1 MGREV
6 SQEEEITKYLKT
18 LFATGFLLGYSPV
31 APGTLSCF
39 IGVLIWYLLHNSNVI
54 YIGVAAALFF
64 IGVIVAGDLEKIWG
78 KDPRRVVI
86 DEYACIL
93 LPLYFTPLRLVPL
106 AITFFLF
113 RIIDIFKPP
122 PLKSVE
128 KVRGGWGIMLDDLL
142 AAVYTTVIII
152 ILKFAGIF
160 Y

>member
-18 LFATGFLLGYSPV
+18 LFATGFFLGYSPV

-39 IGVLIWYLLHNSNVI
+39 IGVLIWYLLHNSNLI
-54 YIGVAAALFF
+54 YIGVASALFF
-64 IGVIVAGDLEKIWG
+64 IGVIAAGDLEKIWG

-93 LPLYFTPLRLVPL
+93 LPLYFTPLRVVPL

-128 KVRGGWGIMLDDLL
+128 KIRGGWGIMLDDLL

-152 ILKFAGIF
+152 ILKSAGIF

>member
-39 IGVLIWYLLHNSNVI
+39 IGVFIWYLLHNSNVI
-54 YIGVAAALFF
+54 YIGIASALFF

-93 LPLYFTPLRLVPL
+93 LPLYFTPLRVVPL

>member
-31 APGTLSCF
+31 APGTFSCF
-39 IGVLIWYLLHNSNVI
+39 IGILIWYLLHNSNII
-54 YIGVAAALFF
+54 YIGVASALFI
-64 IGVIVAGDLEKIWG
+64 IGVIVAGDFENRWG

-93 LPLYFTPLRLVPL
+93 LPLYFTPLRVAPL

-113 RIIDIFKPP
+113 RIIDIAKPP
-122 PLKSVE
+122 PLKAVE
-128 KVRGGWGIMLDDLL
+128 KIQGGWGIMLDDLL
-142 AAVYTTVIII
+142 AAVYTTMIII

>member
-54 YIGVAAALFF
+54 YIGVASALFF

-128 KVRGGWGIMLDDLL
+128 KIRGGWGIMLDDLL
-142 AAVYTTVIII
+142 AAVYTTGIII